1 MRPDRNGQRRAYL
14 HRDFRRRLVEA
25 SDRLERVGFIPTAM
39 VTDGVKHVLTDPSY
53 GRPAHLVQISSAV
66 GSGGNGMVP
75 LYSAVDLFGKQYPFR
90 WSFLVVDDDKFEEFK
105 AGSLAPLFVSE
116 FLRHNPDAVRGL
128 RAAFT
133 KFLHQRGMYW
143 DGEAARK
150 GGKTSS
156 DERRTAK
163 PGDFPRRGPGLE
175 LRDGTQ
181 PWTDGRTGDAVLR
194 PKGDRAVRMQLP

>member
-1 MRPDRNGQRRAYL
+1 MPLGLNKGRQCRAYL
-14 HRDFRRRLVEA
+14 HRDFRQRLVEA

-75 LYSAVDLFGKQYPFR
+75 LYSAVDLFGKQYPFH

-105 AGSLAPLFVSE
+105 AESLTPLFVSE
-116 FLRHNPDAVRGL
+116 FLRHNPNAVRGL

-150 GGKTSS
+150 SGKVSS
-156 DERRTAK
+156 YETRMAK
-163 PGDFPRRGPGLE
+163 PGDFLRRGPGLE
-175 LRDGTQ
+175 PRDRTQ
-181 PWTDGRTGDAVLR
+181 PQMDSRAGDAMLR
-194 PKGDRAVRMQLP
+194 LRGDR